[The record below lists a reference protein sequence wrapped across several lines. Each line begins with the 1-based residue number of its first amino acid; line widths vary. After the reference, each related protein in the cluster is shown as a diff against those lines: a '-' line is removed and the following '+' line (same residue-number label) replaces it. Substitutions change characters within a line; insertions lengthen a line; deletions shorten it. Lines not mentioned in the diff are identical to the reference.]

1 MSLIAR
7 VARSLTLVLLLG
19 ATVMPAAQAQ
29 PAAASQAPST
39 TAAQEEYVPIAELP
53 DSEKLPAAP
62 FLISAYVIVWGA
74 LLLYVWTLWK
84 RFWRAPT
91 SADDVTRWC
100 LRVVHRSHRC
110 RSIRKQEP
118 DTARAGLAPSRSSLH
133 LSKVVQQVRFSGGG
147 GRQRK
152 AMRTADERAEF
163 RGRGSVG
170 REREVGTS

>member
-19 ATVMPAAQAQ
+19 ATVMPVAQAQ
-29 PAAASQAPST
+29 PATASQAPST

-84 RFWRAPT
+84 RLGRVEADLRDARRA
-91 SADDVTRWC
+91 
-100 LRVVHRSHRC
+100 
-110 RSIRKQEP
+110 
-118 DTARAGLAPSRSSLH
+118 TAAR
-133 LSKVVQQVRFSGGG
+133 
-147 GRQRK
+147 
-152 AMRTADERAEF
+152 
-163 RGRGSVG
+163 
-170 REREVGTS
+170 